1 MRIKCTITK
10 QQDILWCENK
20 AHADAVVNSPVLWSD
35 MASIMGDKNMHGLGL
50 GVSEQLYLT
59 VDSGYLCNLQGF

>member
-20 AHADAVVNSPVLWSD
+20 AHADALVNSPVLWSD
-35 MASIMGDKNMHGLGL
+35 TASIMGDKNNAWIRPGY
-50 GVSEQLYLT
+50 EQAI
-59 VDSGYLCNLQGF
+59 GAM